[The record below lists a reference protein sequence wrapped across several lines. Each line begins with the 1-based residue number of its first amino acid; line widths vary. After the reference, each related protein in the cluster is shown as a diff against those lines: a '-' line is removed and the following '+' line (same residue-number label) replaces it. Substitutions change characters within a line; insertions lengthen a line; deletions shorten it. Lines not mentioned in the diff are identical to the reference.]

1 MREDQVTLRMTRLLS
16 VNEEWNQR
24 DHALITRSISNS
36 GKKTYPDPVKVQV
49 MNAGRV
55 CSGPTPRIG
64 TTLL

>member
-36 GKKTYPDPVKVQV
+36 GKKRIQ
-49 MNAGRV
+49 
-55 CSGPTPRIG
+55 TPSKFK
-64 TTLL
+64 